1 MRGLSKTQDW
11 GWGTDLLKCLIV
23 DVLPCWPR
31 AGRRHQHGLEVSQEL
46 ESLGLLDELGRF
58 RQPRHC
64 QSALTSQELL
74 QGRPQGSERPER
86 SQRSVALTG
95 RLLEVGEGVR
105 QGQGGDVI
113 RNFVWGR
120 GGGVGQTRGGGRG
133 SQGEGEVQRQPRA
146 LPALPGQSLQRGE
159 TEGGRVGVEGGF
171 TVLLLLNL
179 TAPWRSLPAHRW
191 PGSGPGGPSFL
202 SHTWNIIIII
212 IIITIMNW
220 SVIIFWYDPGTRLQP
235 ILFRRLSMSNCN
247 FLNIKDQAV
256 NYVWNLRKFPPNNLY
271 SSQSEYNCHHNNNSH
286 PRGVPYSLSLSLN

>member
-11 GWGTDLLKCLIV
+11 GRGTDLLKCLIV

-31 AGRRHQHGLEVSQEL
+31 AGRRHQYGLKVSQEL

-64 QSALTSQELL
+64 QPALTSQELL
-74 QGRPQGSERPER
+74 QGRPQGPERPER

-120 GGGVGQTRGGGRG
+120 GGAGGGGGRVWQPG
-133 SQGEGEVQRQPRA
+133 GWRGDSQGEGEVQPGALSA
-146 LPALPGQSLQRGE
+146 LPSQSLQWGQAERG
-159 TEGGRVGVEGGF
+159 GVGIKRGLAA
-171 TVLLLLNL
+171 LLLLL
-179 TAPWRSLPAHRW
+179 HLPRRSLSLPADWGPR
-191 PGSGPGGPSFL
+191 PGAGRPSLL

-212 IIITIMNW
+212 ITIMSW
-220 SVIIFWYDPGTRLQP
+220 SVIHIMIWSNQLPDP
-235 ILFRRLSMSNCN
+235 ILFYSIQKTQHVKL
-247 FLNIKDQAV
+247 Q
-256 NYVWNLRKFPPNNLY
+256 FPQY
-271 SSQSEYNCHHNNNSH
+271 QRSSSELCLKSQEI
-286 PRGVPYSLSLSLN
+286 STK